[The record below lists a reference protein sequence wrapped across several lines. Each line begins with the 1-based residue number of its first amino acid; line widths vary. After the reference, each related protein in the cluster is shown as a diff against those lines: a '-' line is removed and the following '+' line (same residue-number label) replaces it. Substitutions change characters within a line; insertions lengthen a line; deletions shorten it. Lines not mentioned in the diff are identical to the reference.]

1 MKGLQRTISA
11 YFTKLQID
19 LKEIKTMPLE
29 AWLTYTFITT
39 TFLLIPGPTLLL
51 VISYSLLRGR
61 SAVMALVVG
70 VGLGDLTAMIL
81 SFLGVGLLLE
91 TVATAFYFLKWL
103 GAVYLIWL
111 GIKMWRSTTKE
122 IEISEK
128 DKQQASREILRNA
141 YVTTALNPKSI
152 VFFMAFMP
160 QFMKPELPFAP
171 QVLVL
176 GGTFFVLA
184 IIIVVAYALFASY
197 AGKQMKVPAIQ
208 RWTQRIGGGLL
219 VGAGGITAVRS

>member
-1 MKGLQRTISA
+1 
-11 YFTKLQID
+11 
-19 LKEIKTMPLE
+19 MPLE
-29 AWLTYTFITT
+29 TWLTYTFITT

-61 SAVMALVVG
+61 SAVMALVIG

-103 GAVYLIWL
+103 GAAYLIWL
-111 GIKMWRSTTKE
+111 GIKMWRSSTDE
-122 IEISEK
+122 IKISEK
-128 DKQQASREILRNA
+128 DKQLASREILRNA

-152 VFFMAFMP
+152 VFFLAFMP
-160 QFMKPELPFAP
+160 QFLEADLPFVP
-171 QVLVL
+171 QALVM

-184 IIIVVAYALFASY
+184 IIMVIAYAMLASY
-197 AGKQMKVPAIQ
+197 AGKQLRMPAIQ

-219 VGAGGITAVRS
+219 IGAGGMTAVSS